1 METLEDILIPIF
13 ICVVLPVMI
22 VWLTTRAATNADNK
36 RAQVLMK
43 AIESNASI
51 DADKLAEALQKPRRT
66 PAEMQS
72 RRLMRG
78 VMFTLLGIVA
88 ALVALWMSLQEAKSD
103 PTGVLFMLIAAGIC
117 FAVGVANLTVFYVC
131 RKSEGKAADDHK

>member
-43 AIESNASI
+43 AIESNANI

-72 RRLMRG
+72 RRLLRG
-78 VMFTLLGIVA
+78 MIFTGLGIVFIIA
-88 ALVALWMSLQEAKSD
+88 GQVAQYTSPSPDNLLMSVLAGGASLVVGIAYLGVYYVNGRKPSD
-103 PTGVLFMLIAAGIC
+103 T
-117 FAVGVANLTVFYVC
+117 
-131 RKSEGKAADDHK
+131 SSADE

>member
-1 METLEDILIPIF
+1 METLEDILIPVF

-72 RRLMRG
+72 RRLLRG
-78 VMFTLLGIVA
+78 LIFTGLGIVFIIA
-88 ALVALWMSLQEAKSD
+88 GQVTQHTSPSPDSLLMSVLAGGACLVVGIAYLGVYYVNGRKPSD
-103 PTGVLFMLIAAGIC
+103 T
-117 FAVGVANLTVFYVC
+117 
-131 RKSEGKAADDHK
+131 SAADE

>member
-1 METLEDILIPIF
+1 METLEDILIPVF

-72 RRLMRG
+72 RRLLRG
-78 VMFTLLGIVA
+78 MMFTLLGIAA
-88 ALVALWMSLQEAKSD
+88 ALVALWMSLQERMTD
-103 PTGVLFMLIAAGIC
+103 PSGVLLMLVVAGVC
-117 FAVGVANLTVFYVC
+117 FAVGVAYLTVFYVN
-131 RKSEGKAADDHK
+131 RKAESKASDDQE